1 MSDAFLDALERLVPG
16 HVVTDPEALVDL
28 GQDWTR
34 FIAPAPLAACRPG
47 SVDELSEVVKLA
59 AEHDIKLVPS
69 GGRTGLAA
77 GAVAG
82 AGELVVSLSRLTA
95 IDEVDLIGRTVRVG
109 AGVVLE
115 QLHEQLARH
124 ELMWP
129 VDLGSRGSCTVGGNI
144 STCAGGIR
152 MLRYGSLRFWVLGLE
167 VVLADG
173 QQLTLGGRLEKD
185 NTGYDLRQLFIGAEG
200 TLGFITAATLK
211 LTARPGPTDVWLL
224 ATRSIDQVTAL
235 LGRVRAAGVVP
246 HAFEL
251 ITAPCLERVE
261 AHQLGKSPFAE
272 RHAAY
277 ALVEAERAPYGAT
290 LEALSGEL
298 LEEGLINDAVRGQS
312 HREQRELWHLREHIT
327 ESLARQGAVWKDDV
341 SVAVKDVPAFA
352 AALSEEIA
360 ALDGVQVFLFGHI
373 GDGNIHV
380 NFPRPAD
387 WDDARFDDGKQR
399 VHEAT
404 LKVLKRFAGS
414 VSAEHGIGLL
424 KREALAD
431 AADPLEL
438 ELMRRVKATLD
449 PDERLN
455 PGKILGSPGRPAG

>member
-1 MSDAFLDALERLVPG
+1 MTDTFLDALHALLPG
-16 HVVTDPEALVDL
+16 HVITDPGQLTDL

-34 FIAPAPLAACRPG
+34 FVTPAPLAACRPG
-47 SVDELSEVVKLA
+47 SAEELSEVIKLA
-59 AEHDIKLVPS
+59 ATHDVALVPS

-77 GAVAG
+77 GAVASQ
-82 AGELVVSLSRLTA
+82 GELVVSLTRLTS
-95 IDEVDLIGRTVRVG
+95 IDDVDVVGRTVRVG

-115 QLHEQLARH
+115 QLNEHLADH
-124 ELMWP
+124 GLMWP
-129 VDLGSRGSCTVGGNI
+129 VDLGARGSCTIGGNI

-152 MLRYGSLRFWVLGLE
+152 MVRYGSLRFWVLGLE
-167 VVLADG
+167 VMLADG
-173 QQLTLGGRLEKD
+173 RALQLGGRLEKD

-224 ATRSIDQVTAL
+224 ATDSIDRVTEL
-235 LGRVRAAGVVP
+235 LGRVRGAGVAP

-251 ITAPCLERVE
+251 ITAPCLDRVE
-261 AHQLGKSPFAE
+261 AHQLGKSPFGE
-272 RHAAY
+272 RHQAY
-277 ALVEAERAPYGAT
+277 ALVEAERAPYGAL
-290 LEALSGEL
+290 LEGLAGEL
-298 LEEGLINDAVRGQS
+298 LEEGLIADAVRGQS
-312 HREQRELWHLREHIT
+312 HKEQRELWHLREHIT

-352 AALSEEIA
+352 AALSDEVA
-360 ALDGVQVFLFGHI
+360 ALDGVEVLLFGHI

-380 NFPRPAD
+380 NFPRPPT
-387 WDDARFDDGKQR
+387 WDDERFADGKHR

-404 LKVLKRFAGS
+404 LRVLNRFGGS

-424 KREALAD
+424 KRDALVE

-438 ELMRRVKATLD
+438 QLMRQVKAALD
-449 PDERLN
+449 PNNRLN
-455 PGKILGSPGRPAG
+455 PGKIFLPT